1 MNFADRDYK
10 FASETAPNTKKH
22 NPDNTKEIRGDD

>member
-10 FASETAPNTKKH
+10 PASETAPKTKTR